1 MRLNRLDLNLLVA
14 LSSLL
19 DEQKITKAAARLN
32 VSQSTMSG
40 MLGRLRSY
48 FEDELLVQVGRNM
61 QLTPLARELAGPVRD
76 LLLQIESTVTLR
88 HKFVP
93 ETEQR
98 RIRIIAS
105 DYMATALII
114 PLMRELRRLAPR
126 ITIELMAFSETPAEV
141 ITSGLTDLL
150 IVPEEL
156 VSPDHPHE
164 RLPPDTYSCV
174 AWKGNNEISDS
185 LDMETFL
192 RCSHVIPLFGPAR
205 QFSLDER
212 FYRQHGIERKVMMY
226 THDFESMAQIVVG
239 TDLLATMPTQLATAC
254 LGRYPIRMLT
264 PPLALPR
271 LQGCMQWHRHHTNDP
286 CHHWLRSM
294 LHDLAS
300 APSTMRY

>member
-14 LSSLL
+14 LNVLL
-19 DEQKITKAAARLN
+19 DEQKITGAAVRLN

-40 MLGRLRSY
+40 MLGRLRIY
-48 FEDELLVQVGRNM
+48 FEDELLVQVGRVM
-61 QLTPLARELAGPVRD
+61 QLTPLGRELAAPVRE
-76 LLLQIESTVTLR
+76 LLLQIESTIALR
-88 HKFVP
+88 HEFVP

-98 RIRIIAS
+98 HIRIIAS

-114 PLMRELRRLAPR
+114 PLMRELRRVAPR

-141 ITSGLTDLL
+141 ITSGLADLL

-156 VSPDHPHE
+156 VSADHPYE
-164 RLPPDTYSCV
+164 RLPPDDYSCV
-174 AWKGNNEISDS
+174 AWNGNNAISDS
-185 LDMETFL
+185 LDIDTFL
-192 RCSHVIPLFGPAR
+192 QCSHVIPLFGPAR

-239 TDLLATMPTQLATAC
+239 TDLLATMPTQLAKIC
-254 LGRYPIRMLT
+254 MGRYPIRLLQ

-271 LQGCMQWHRHHTNDP
+271 LQGCIQWHRHHTNDP
-286 CHHWLRSM
+286 CHRWLRS
-294 LHDLAS
+294 LLLDLANALS
-300 APSTMRY
+300 IPRN